1 MLQGAIFDMDGLLFD
16 SERVWDSLWPV
27 CFQKMGLPLPPDSFY
42 TEGRGMAGKIYAEHV
57 RKYYPD
63 ADVPALIRL
72 LLRLGDQRFAQGVPM
87 KKGALELL
95 AYLRAQN
102 IPCVVASSS
111 PRSMIENNL
120 RYAGIASYFYAL
132 VSGQDVSRSKP
143 DPEIFLLAASKLQ
156 VEISR
161 CVVLEDSP
169 NGVRAGH
176 AAGAITIMV
185 PDLIAPDPQIQKLY
199 TFCCLDL
206 SEVKTLLEQ
215 TKR

>member
-16 SERVWDSLWPV
+16 SERVWDSLWSA
-27 CFQKMGLPLPPDSFY
+27 CCQKMGLPLPPASFY
-42 TEGRGMAGKIYAEHV
+42 AEGRGMAGKNYAEHV

-72 LLRLGDQRFAQGVPM
+72 LLCLGDQRFAQGVPM
-87 KKGALELL
+87 KNGALELL
-95 AYLRAQN
+95 VYLRAQN

-120 RYAGIASYFYAL
+120 SHAGITSYFCAL

-143 DPEIFLLAASKLQ
+143 DPEIFRLAASKLQ
-156 VEISR
+156 AEISR
-161 CVVLEDSP
+161 CAVLEDSP

-199 TFCCLDL
+199 NYCCRDL
-206 SEVKTLLEQ
+206 LGVKALLKQ
-215 TKR
+215 TKL